1 MSTKVQP
8 LGLRLFLE
16 GVEVPVISAQV
27 NAAPDQPATAA
38 IQVIPTDMALHL
50 LPRTLVHLFYL
61 DPYGED
67 DTVAIPKGKTRVSE
81 DGSFQEANF
90 NRFDAPDELYKLLF
104 VGEVGG
110 FTYGKN
116 PDSRQ
121 LVLQCHD
128 LSTYWDTCY
137 QWFADYSVGGGGLTD
152 KHQLFK
158 QAGTSLFNSVAGG
171 HTWVIGQIMSEAP
184 TKASGY
190 HDTKGLL
197 GSIVHLME
205 TIGGTSGTGG
215 FNGVNDFFTIA
226 QLRYNILGMIGA
238 LEKDDTS
245 ARIYNQKAFFSWLRN
260 GMTSMGTVVSFRDII
275 NQVCRWIYH
284 HIYPNPCAR
293 IDLVANVKAV
303 TNKPAVYARD
313 TVLGR
318 QVVSYCKLAYTSLGK
333 IIVLE
338 GAILNQAV
346 AFRHLQEAKR
356 RLVAAQEAAE
366 DLDSEVIN
374 KQDLINAVRDVL
386 FYVEEGFRT
395 FSKIGYDEETE
406 RQLPGFGALT
416 EGTETGDISK
426 AASDLDLQLRN
437 ALESLNKNIISPV
450 ADAKKDDTKRK
461 TVQVDTT
468 ITGSQGARLF
478 NQLILPECYFVAPPR
493 CNVLF
498 PDQYYQFSF
507 SRNFMREVTRM
518 SMASGLGMIA
528 GGGRQGSKLF
538 TRHYHAPGTVGEKSV
553 FATTSR
559 GARILLPHEVHSGI
573 IPKYEWA
580 NDGHRWAS
588 TAKKNNQKD
597 PFFGDGRVGYLQRL
611 ANFQFYLH
619 RWSAR
624 TMAVTG
630 VFNPHLAIGFPGLV
644 IDQSLPNPKTLAMR
658 EELLGRKWQP
668 VQYLGK
674 TVALSHSVSQ
684 GGGQTSVQFTHCRTH
699 RGLDDEFLGAL
710 RRKSPLNKETETV
723 KIQTRELLSKNFS
736 SDVEAERALGI
747 PISESEAAG
756 AKIPSSATRDRRI
769 LVRSYVAGKLRKGT
783 PVTGTRSWSGYKVE
797 SISTGAATTLSSA
810 EAAELGI
817 EAADVNED
825 VAAEQA
831 LGIPVSTTPTGGVEI
846 PGSFTIV
853 LSRYVKPGKPVYV
866 EETVE
871 QQLTPGWFSDLWTN
885 ENISENVYQPLLGT
899 DAIVANISLG
909 VGKQDEFFKRT
920 VRDEATRNART
931 DVEEDET
938 QPKLTDIKGSIF
950 VDGLD
955 SVAVLP
961 GSIEEAIDAIVTIY
975 STIKLNNGNLHEFIR
990 KYTYRPVANMEEI
1003 LGTYG
1008 LEFTDDGFVLVPDD
1022 DRTVVEGFHSRA
1034 FGDYNTDVKFPELDG
1049 QEPVP
1054 GENALKAL
1062 FPGAS
1067 GAEVKRARLT
1077 DKRKKVSISPEMDP
1091 RGRARLRVLAYIR
1104 ELNLSRGLM
1113 G

>member
-8 LGLRLFLE
+8 LGIRLFLE

-27 NAAPDQPATAA
+27 NAAPDRPATAA
-38 IQVIPTDMALHL
+38 IQIVPTDMAMHL

-61 DPYGED
+61 DPYGDD
-67 DTVAIPKGKTRVSE
+67 DTVAIPTGNTRQAQ

-90 NRFDAPDELYKLLF
+90 NRFDSPDGLYKLMF

-110 FTYGKN
+110 FNYSKS
-116 PDSRQ
+116 PDGRQ
-121 LVLQCHD
+121 IVLQCHD

-152 KHQLFK
+152 KHQLFN
-158 QAGTSLFNSVAGG
+158 QSGTSLFNSVAGG
-171 HTWVIGQIMSEAP
+171 HKWVIGQIMSEAP
-184 TKASGY
+184 TPASGY
-190 HDTKGLL
+190 SKTKGLL
-197 GSIVHLME
+197 GSVVHLLE
-205 TIGGTSGTGG
+205 TIGGTSGKDG

-226 QLRYNILGMIGA
+226 QLRYNLLGMLGA
-238 LEKDDTS
+238 IEEDDTS

-260 GMTSMGTVVSFRDII
+260 GMTSMGSIVSFRDII
-275 NQVCRWIYH
+275 NQVNRWIYH
-284 HIYPNPCAR
+284 HIYPNVCPK
-293 IDLVANVKAV
+293 IDLIGGVKAV
-303 TNKPAVYARD
+303 IEKPAVYARD

-318 QVVSYCKLAYTSLGK
+318 RIIGYCKLTYTALNK
-333 IIVLE
+333 IIVLD
-338 GAILNQAV
+338 GTILNQAT
-346 AFRHLQEAKR
+346 AFQHLREAKR
-356 RLVAAQEAAE
+356 NLSFALQSAE
-366 DLDSEVIN
+366 DLNADVVN
-374 KQDLINAVRDVL
+374 KNDLIVAIRDAQFFVD
-386 FYVEEGFRT
+386 EGLVT
-395 FSKIGYDEETE
+395 FSNIGYDEETASL
-406 RQLPGFGALT
+406 RGFGEAT
-416 EGTETGDISK
+416 EGIEAGNIGHAAQELELSLASATEG
-426 AASDLDLQLRN
+426 LD
-437 ALESLNKNIISPV
+437 KNIISLA
-450 ADAKKDDTKRK
+450 ADAKKGSTKRK

-468 ITGSQGARLF
+468 IVGSQGARLY

-518 SMASGLGMIA
+518 SMASGTGMIS

-538 TRHYHAPGTVGEKSV
+538 TRSYFAPNTVGEKNV

-580 NDGHRWAS
+580 NDGHRWANL
-588 TAKKNNQKD
+588 AKKNKQKD

-630 VFNPHLAIGFPGLV
+630 VFNPHLVIGFPGLV

-674 TVALSHSVSQ
+674 TVALSHSISQ

-699 RGLDDEFLGAL
+699 RGLDDEFLSATKRKASPKFDTVNVNITTRDLLPSNDFTREARAL
-710 RRKSPLNKETETV
+710 RLPITLDRMKLVDLYLRGELSEGVTV
-723 KIQTRELLSKNFS
+723 KEAKTWRGYKVDSLVVGDSTGFTAAELS
-736 SDVEAERALGI
+736 ELGI
-747 PISESEAAG
+747 F
-756 AKIPSSATRDRRI
+756 PSSFTGSGEVFREGFGVSREVPESFDIVLKRRI
-769 LVRSYVAGKLRKGT
+769 GPGT
-783 PVTGTRSWSGYKVE
+783 PVYT
-797 SISTGAATTLSSA
+797 
-810 EAAELGI
+810 
-817 EAADVNED
+817 
-825 VAAEQA
+825 EQ
-831 LGIPVSTTPTGGVEI
+831 
-846 PGSFTIV
+846 
-853 LSRYVKPGKPVYV
+853 
-866 EETVE
+866 TVE
-871 QQLTPGWFSDLWTN
+871 QLLTPGWFADLWTN
-885 ENISENVYQPLLGT
+885 KNISEKVYQPLLGT

-909 VGKQDEFFKRT
+909 VDKQDEFFNRT
-920 VRDEATRNART
+920 VRDEATRNARGAP
-931 DVEEDET
+931 EEDET
-938 QPKLTDIKGSIF
+938 QPSLTGIKGAVF

-955 SVAVLP
+955 AVSVLP
-961 GSIEEAIDAIVTIY
+961 GSIEEAIDALVTIY
-975 STIKLNNGNLHEFIR
+975 STIRLNNGNLHEFIR

-1008 LEFTDDGFVLVPDD
+1008 LEFTDDGFVLVPDED
-1022 DRTVVEGFHSRA
+1022 NTPVEGFHSRA
-1034 FGDYNTDVKFPELDG
+1034 FGDYNTDVKFSELED
-1049 QEPVP
+1049 QDPVP
-1054 GENALKAL
+1054 GKNALKAL

-1067 GAEVKRARLT
+1067 GAEVRRARLT
-1077 DKRKKVSISPEMDP
+1077 DKKKMVSISPEMDP
-1091 RGRARLRVLAYIR
+1091 RGRARLRVLAYIQ

>member
-27 NAAPDQPATAA
+27 NAAPDGPATAA

-61 DPYGED
+61 DPYGDD
-67 DTVAIPKGKTRVSE
+67 DTDQAIPTGNTRQAE
-81 DGSFQEANF
+81 DGSYQEANF
-90 NRFDAPDELYKLLF
+90 NRFDSPDNLYKLLF

-110 FTYGKN
+110 FQYAKN

-137 QWFADYSVGGGGLTD
+137 QWYADYSVGGGGLTD

-171 HTWVIGQIMSEAP
+171 HTWVIGQIMQEAP

-190 HDTKGLL
+190 HETKGLL
-197 GSIVHLME
+197 GSVVHLLE
-205 TIGGTSGTGG
+205 TIGGTAGKDG

-238 LEKDDTS
+238 LEADDTS

-260 GMTSMGTVVSFRDII
+260 GMTSMGNVVSFRDII
-275 NQVCRWIYH
+275 NQVCGWIYH
-284 HIYPNPCAR
+284 HIYPNVCPK
-293 IDLVANVKAV
+293 IDMTANVKAV
-303 TNKPAVYARD
+303 TEKPAVYARD

-318 QVVSYCKLAYTSLGK
+318 QAVSYCKLAYSALGK

-338 GAILNQAV
+338 NTILNVGIAYE
-346 AFRHLQEAKR
+346 HLREAKS
-356 RLVAAQEAAE
+356 RLEAAQGAAE
-366 DLDSEVIN
+366 DLGSDVVN
-374 KQDLINAVRDVL
+374 KNDLINAIRDVL
-386 FYVEEGFRT
+386 FFVEEGILIFA
-395 FSKIGYDEETE
+395 KIGYRDYRETSAPSE
-406 RQLPGFGALT
+406 IGGPAGKQLDLALT
-416 EGTETGDISK
+416 EALKG
-426 AASDLDLQLRN
+426 LD
-437 ALESLNKNIISPV
+437 ENILSPV

-461 TVQVDTT
+461 TVQIDTT
-468 ITGSQGARLF
+468 IVGSQGARLYS
-478 NQLILPECYFVAPPR
+478 QLILPECYFVAPPR

-507 SRNFMREVTRM
+507 SRNFMREVTRL
-518 SMASGLGMIA
+518 SMASGLSMFT

-538 TRHYHAPGTVGEKSV
+538 TRNYFAPGTVGEKSV
-553 FATTSR
+553 FATDSR

-588 TAKKNNQKD
+588 AAKKSNQKD

-624 TMAVTG
+624 TMAITG
-630 VFNPHLAIGFPGLV
+630 VFNPHLVIGFPGLV

-668 VQYLGK
+668 VQFLGK
-674 TVALSHSVSQ
+674 LVALSHSVSQ
-684 GGGQTSVQFTHCRTH
+684 GGGQTSAQFTHCRTH

-710 RRKSPLNKETETV
+710 RRKNLKRETLDVNIT
-723 KIQTRELLSKNFS
+723 TRDLLTSNSFS
-736 SDVEAERALGI
+736 ERARALRL
-747 PISESEAAG
+747 PV
-756 AKIPSSATRDRRI
+756 TMDRI
-769 LVRSYVAGKLRKGT
+769 KLVQMYVQGKLSAGVTLKGT
-783 PVTGTRSWSGYKVE
+783 YSWNGYKVVSVDAGE
-797 SISTGAATTLSSA
+797 TITLKEN
-810 EAAELGI
+810 EAYELGL
-817 EAADVNED
+817 EATEYTEVYERFEGPQLPEHDQE
-825 VAAEQA
+825 
-831 LGIPVSTTPTGGVEI
+831 LGVLTEAYKSREAPGTLTVVLERFVKVGGPEYI
-846 PGSFTIV
+846 
-853 LSRYVKPGKPVYV
+853 K
-866 EETVE
+866 ETVE

-885 ENISENVYQPLLGT
+885 ENISEKVYQPMLGT

-909 VGKQDEFFKRT
+909 VDKQDEFFKRT
-920 VRDEATRNART
+920 VRDEASRNAR
-931 DVEEDET
+931 DDEVEDDET
-938 QPKLTDIKGSIF
+938 QPKLTEIKGSIY
-950 VDGLD
+950 VDGLEAV
-955 SVAVLP
+955 SVLP

-975 STIKLNNGNLHEFIR
+975 STIRLNNGNLHEFIR

-1008 LEFTDDGFVLVPDD
+1008 LQFTDNGFVLVPQDSD
-1022 DRTVVEGFHSRA
+1022 HPVVEGFHSRA
-1034 FGDYNTDVKFPELDG
+1034 FGDYNTDVKFPKEEG
-1049 QEPVP
+1049 QDVIP
-1054 GENALKAL
+1054 GANALKAL

-1067 GAEVKRARLT
+1067 GAEVSRARLT
-1077 DKRKKVSISPEMDP
+1077 DRKKKVSISPEMDP
-1091 RGRARLRVLAYIR
+1091 RGRARLRVLAYMR